1 MNYRSPLPRTW
12 TEPEP
17 LASVVTVNAT
27 SFSASYLSLTLRSFS
42 ATLLPSLPAKGE
54 VLTLIETPIKGS
66 SIFRQGILF
75 YGYPYSIRVCVT
87 REVGK
92 PETKTIS
99 PAYAF
104 SKLISLRPVFL
115 TILVTLPDSIRL
127 HYWSY
132 TLSSFPIAI
141 YPEFIFPRAILP

>member
-12 TEPEP
+12 TEPDP
-17 LASVVTVNAT
+17 LASVVTVKAT
-27 SFSASYLSLTLRSFS
+27 SFSASSLRRTFMSLS

-54 VLTLIETPIKGS
+54 VLTLMETPIKGS
-66 SIFRQGILF
+66 SIFKQAILF
-75 YGYPYSIRVCVT
+75 SGYPSSIRVCVT
-87 REVGK
+87 LEVGK
-92 PETKTIS
+92 PETRTIS

-104 SKLISLRPVFL
+104 YKLTSLRPVFL

-127 HYWSY
+127 DSWSY

-141 YPEFIFPRAILP
+141 YPELILPRAILP